1 MNNSYID
8 QITLDCLINKENIGK
23 HIMKEREKQINN
35 DDLKFYR
42 KRIFNLFKTITYCN
56 LPIDL
61 SPDVK
66 YAHDTFIKSSINYF
80 KVTDNNDLLQ
90 EEYKDINNSLDNND
104 LLQEEYKDI
113 NNSLDN
119 NDLSC
124 NLLNIEDNNNADILL
139 MRSIKVDLY
148 TLDKYVKRTSIKKNE
163 TIIFPKQREI
173 NLTKPELKNKGIKKN
188 ITNKYENNNTKKEDK

>member
-104 LLQEEYKDI
+104 L
-113 NNSLDN
+113 
-119 NDLSC
+119 SC